1 MHAQDNFISDYEPT
15 IGVEFRIKAEIIRRK
30 RVKWQIW
37 DLASDERFSSVV
49 NSYYRGNSG
58 CFVVYD
64 ITNRQSFTNR
74 PTWIRRVQDHVSP
87 NVTIILVGN
96 KLDEAKNRQVTFQEG
111 FNMAVSFGLPFME
124 VSAKNGTGLALLW
137 AKLASLKDPDLYYI
151 NEVEIFLAV
160 ILLSDDYLSLKPSA
174 QNIKTAQFFRI
185 GRRLP
190 IELQMVLCLRV
201 FDKKGVTIS
210 SVLVNQALRDVLK
223 SFLPT

>member
-1 MHAQDNFISDYEPT
+1 
-15 IGVEFRIKAEIIRRK
+15 
-30 RVKWQIW
+30 
-37 DLASDERFSSVV
+37 
-49 NSYYRGNSG
+49 
-58 CFVVYD
+58 
-64 ITNRQSFTNR
+64 
-74 PTWIRRVQDHVSP
+74 
-87 NVTIILVGN
+87 
-96 KLDEAKNRQVTFQEG
+96 
-111 FNMAVSFGLPFME
+111 
-124 VSAKNGTGLALLW
+124 
-137 AKLASLKDPDLYYI
+137 LASLKDPDLYYI
-151 NEVEIFLAV
+151 SEVEIFLAV